1 MLERL
6 AGMPAMR
13 AGKAML
19 AKTQVSTDGT
29 DLVLTLD
36 LGRSRDAAGTLAML
50 VAPVFARGGEATA
63 EEPPPPAP
71 PGTEPKK

>member
-71 PGTEPKK
+71 PGTELKK